1 MLNSMNNPLKVA
13 LMSISPHNRAILE
26 FFFAGAGKKIF
37 TTVAAEQ
44 AEALIIDFDHPGGRQ
59 EWQEQ
64 NAISV
69 KPSIVIS
76 VKETVEDHIVWVP
89 KPLTSKALAEAA
101 EKIREMMPAAEASMQ
116 ANAGNEQ
123 NNVQQ
128 AESAESIASLRALLD
143 KQAHELRPFGLS
155 GQQNFKAPPS
165 PPVTPVPGRTDS
177 LIKTTENEALATD
190 STAATGVEEFTRVD
204 EQSEQLLG
212 TDDVYIPQP
221 LAEADIEAASGE
233 SHFQLDASGDAD
245 DPIKQEQRWERLC
258 GREETVS
265 RHNWHESMA
274 TYMPENY
281 LLNSLVDALNL
292 SHQSKQYVQVEIND
306 EAQGSASQYV
316 LLMPDV
322 NLAYSSMELMSDEF
336 AMLCDM
342 PLKTGTVQLHLPST
356 TELAALEETIK
367 RDAERTYDMEALIWT
382 TSLLTS
388 RGRLSRNADLTQ
400 PLRLRH
406 WPNLT
411 RVEHFPHVMQIAA
424 AWQQNAGT
432 VFDVSDWFDIP
443 QRYVI
448 AFYNAAHTLS
458 LFGVERTPSPQAEE
472 KPAPRKN
479 RGLFS
484 RLLKRLLGGGAK

>member
-1 MLNSMNNPLKVA
+1 MLNSMNPLKVA

-37 TTVAAEQ
+37 TPVAVEQ
-44 AEALIIDFDHPGGRQ
+44 AEALIIDFDHPGGRR

-64 NAISV
+64 NADHV

-76 VKETVEDHIVWVP
+76 VKETVENHIVWVP
-89 KPLTSKALAEAA
+89 KPLTSKALASAA
-101 EKIREMMPAAEASMQ
+101 ETIREMMPSAGVSPQ
-116 ANAGNEQ
+116 ANEFSEFNASSNMNTQ
-123 NNVQQ
+123 PV
-128 AESAESIASLRALLD
+128 ESAESIASLRALLD
-143 KQAHELRPFGLS
+143 QQAHDLRPFGLA
-155 GQQNFKAPPS
+155 GQQGFKAPPPAAQNPLHQDALVKALGEEKS
-165 PPVTPVPGRTDS
+165 VPSAPSDGQQQEQPEQHFLRT
-177 LIKTTENEALATD
+177 E
-190 STAATGVEEFTRVD
+190 
-204 EQSEQLLG
+204 
-212 TDDVYIPQP
+212 DVYIPPP
-221 LAEADIEAASGE
+221 LSEAELSVATDGERNFRLDAEAV
-233 SHFQLDASGDAD
+233 D

-258 GREETVS
+258 GREETIS
-265 RHNWHESMA
+265 RHNWHESVA

-292 SHQSKQYVQVEIND
+292 SHQSKQYVQVEISD
-306 EAQGSASQYV
+306 EATQGNNRQYV

-322 NLAYSSMELMSDEF
+322 NLAYSSVELLSDEF
-336 AMLCDM
+336 AALCDI

-382 TSLLTS
+382 TSLLAS
-388 RGRLSRNADLTQ
+388 RGRLSRNANLTQ
-400 PLRLRH
+400 PLRLKH

-411 RVEHFPHVMQIAA
+411 RLEHFPHVMQIAA

-432 VFDVSDWFDIP
+432 VFDVADWFDIP

-458 LFGVERTPSPQAEE
+458 LFGVEQTPSPRAEE

-484 RLLKRLLGGGAK
+484 RLLKRLIGGGAK

>member
-1 MLNSMNNPLKVA
+1 MMNSMNNPLKVA

-37 TTVAAEQ
+37 TTVAVEQ

-59 EWQEQ
+59 EWHEQ
-64 NAISV
+64 NADNF

-89 KPLTSKALAEAA
+89 KPLTSKALADAA
-101 EKIREMMPAAEASMQ
+101 EKIREIMSVTETAIQ
-116 ANAGNEQ
+116 AGSISLQDSA
-123 NNVQQ
+123 QQ
-128 AESAESIASLRALLD
+128 AESAENIASLRALLD

-155 GQQNFKAPPS
+155 GQQEFKAPP
-165 PPVTPVPGRTDS
+165 
-177 LIKTTENEALATD
+177 A
-190 STAATGVEEFTRVD
+190 STAQGPMSMDALVKTAQSEAPVAESVVDASAHTD
-204 EQSEQLLG
+204 EQSEQHFLR
-212 TDDVYIPQP
+212 TEDVYIPP
-221 LAEADIEAASGE
+221 PLDESELAEVTDSESSFSFDSAEAE
-233 SHFQLDASGDAD
+233 D
-245 DPIKQEQRWERLC
+245 DPIKQEQRWDKLC
-258 GREETVS
+258 GREEDVS
-265 RHNWHESMA
+265 RHNWHESEA
-274 TYMPENY
+274 LYVPENY
-281 LLNSLVDALNL
+281 LLNSLVDALKL
-292 SHQSKQYVQVEIND
+292 SHQSKQYVQVEISND
-306 EAQGSASQYV
+306 ETLSGRQYI

-322 NLAYSSMELMSDEF
+322 NLVYSSIKLMSDEF
-336 AMLCDM
+336 TALCET

-356 TELAALEETIK
+356 TELATLEEVLK

-400 PLRLRH
+400 LLRLKQ

-411 RVEHFPHVMQIAA
+411 RLEQFPHAMQIAA
-424 AWQQNAGT
+424 AWQQRAGT

-458 LFGVERTPSPQAEE
+458 LFGIEQTPSPQAEE
-472 KPAPRKN
+472 KSAPRKH